1 MYLMIKRVLFC
12 LSFALIIFGCTDKE
26 NTLGITQSDLYPIA
40 GQINSITEQFT
51 FRDEVSVNGENYK
64 LLVSNTEE
72 VESQAIISF
81 AYLPDNVES
90 ITNASLTIYTDLKA
104 PGDLELKF
112 KRLEQD
118 YLEASAT
125 WEQAEEGQ
133 DWDSD
138 LIFDSETPSMV
149 LTDTIATSI
158 DTLVFDLSEEEIL
171 TWTQQDLSLLS
182 FIIYTE
188 SDNYLE
194 IYSSENSLNPKLK
207 FTYVLNSET
216 QEREYDRNAFKD
228 TSIINDKQGAD
239 QTWSNT
245 LEISNMLP
253 KRSFLQFDVEPID
266 LINPFDEDLQDEDIT
281 FRINHLT
288 VNEAIIRL
296 YFNKEE
302 SSFFGDTRTISLT
315 AFRVKSEVTEPKIID
330 SDDMEYLINTGT
342 STKTIVS
349 DVTTLDSIDVK
360 ITPILQGFI
369 SGEKENF
376 GIALRSN
383 NQSRNFD
390 AVKFYGMDA
399 DNEDLRPKVKFIYTL
414 PIEE

>member
-12 LSFALIIFGCTDKE
+12 LSFALVIFGCTDKE
-26 NTLGITQSDLYPIA
+26 NTINITQSDLYPLA
-40 GQINSITEQFT
+40 GQINSINEQFT
-51 FRDEVSVNGENYK
+51 FRDEISVNGENYK
-64 LLVSNTEE
+64 LLVGNTQE

-81 AYLPDNVES
+81 AYLPDNVEY
-90 ITNASLTIYTDLKA
+90 ITDASLTIYTDLKA
-104 PGDLELKF
+104 EGDLELKF

-125 WEQAEEGQ
+125 WDQAEEGQ
-133 DWDSD
+133 AWNND
-138 LIFDSETPSMV
+138 LIFDSDTPSMV
-149 LTDTIATSI
+149 LSDTIATSI

-188 SDNYLE
+188 SDNYIE
-194 IYSSENSLNPKLK
+194 IYSSENSINPNLK
-207 FTYVLNSET
+207 FTYRLNSET
-216 QEREYDRNAFKD
+216 EEKEYDRDAFKD

-239 QTWSNT
+239 QTWSNVM
-245 LEISNMLP
+245 EISNMLP
-253 KRSFLQFDVEPID
+253 KRSYLKFDMD
-266 LINPFDEDLQDEDIT
+266 TEDLLNQENNPLSE
-281 FRINHLT
+281 FQLNHLT

-302 SSFFGDTRTISLT
+302 SSFFGDTRTVSLT
-315 AFRVKSEVTEPKIID
+315 AFRVKSEVNEPKIIE

-342 STKTIVS
+342 STKTIVN
-349 DVTTLDSIDVK
+349 DVTTIDSIDVK

-376 GIALRSN
+376 GIVLRSN

-399 DNEDLRPKVKFIYTL
+399 ENEDLRPKVKFIYTL